1 MLMELAHRL
10 AVSEQPYIREIRD
23 KLIVLINPAAE
34 PDGRDR
40 MVDWFYRHLKG
51 KTDFENLPPL
61 SPPYWGKY
69 VRHDNNR
76 DGIQRKLALTARDA
90 GRVPQVAAARDARPA
105 RVGAALVDL
114 DRDRPLQPEPRP
126 SVFSEWHTI
135 AFQEVATLTA
145 MGPAGRLDLRLRRGL
160 RAGLPGLARDQPQ
173 RHQPRLRDLRQRHR
187 PRPSSARSTPSA
199 TAGPAAPSPRP
210 TGTGWCRRRRSS
222 SGRCA
227 TTQLHGDGCPHRAQ
241 FAARNSSEML
251 HNFWR
256 RGLNAVRKGE
266 TEKPYAIAIPEK
278 QDDRG
283 ASRGS

>member
-1 MLMELAHRL
+1 MELAHRL

-69 VRHDNNR
+69 VRPRQQPRRHPAQAR
-76 DGIQRKLALTARDA
+76 AHARDA
-90 GRVPQVAAARDARPA
+90 GRVPQVAAAGDARPA

-114 DRDRPLQPEPRP
+114 DRDRPLQPEPR
-126 SVFSEWHTI
+126 SERL
-135 AFQEVATLTA
+135 QRVAHDRVPGGGDA
-145 MGPAGRLDLRLRRGL
+145 HGDGAAGRLDLRLRRGL

-173 RHQPRLRDLRQRHR
+173 RHQPRLRDLRQRHGRDRRAHDR
-187 PRPSSARSTPSA
+187 PRAQPLDGPRRHRARLVPD
-199 TAGPAAPSPRP
+199 GAA
-210 TGTGWCRRRRSS
+210 
-222 SGRCA
+222 A
-227 TTQLHGDGCPHRAQ
+227 EEAQVVAAQQHQLHGDGRARRAPVRRAQ
-241 FAARNSSEML
+241 QLGDAPQLLAARGE
-251 HNFWR
+251 R
-256 RGLNAVRKGE
+256 RSRRARPRSPMRSPSPRSRTTV
-266 TEKPYAIAIPEK
+266 A
-278 QDDRG
+278 